1 MLALCHEILSFDAA
15 EPVWSPC
22 PPIIYT
28 KSYANALLWCLK
40 DTYENNKFL
49 AVQLLI
55 MFPAEALGLDVSFIQ
70 FLCLPTNLN
79 SFLDFTLEL
88 HTLMLLVNYGFIVIG

>member
-15 EPVWSPC
+15 EAVWSPC

-28 KSYANALLWCLK
+28 KSCANALLWCLK
-40 DTYENNKFL
+40 DTYENNKLL

-70 FLCLPTNLN
+70 FLCLPTNQNAL
-79 SFLDFTLEL
+79 LDFTLES
-88 HTLMLLVNYGFIVIG
+88 HTLMFLVNYGFIFIG

>member
-28 KSYANALLWCLK
+28 KSHADALLGCLK
-40 DTYENNKFL
+40 DTYENNKLL
-49 AVQLLI
+49 AVQLLT
-55 MFPAEALGLDVSFIQ
+55 MFPAEALGLDVSFVQ
-70 FLCLPTNLN
+70 FLCLPTNQN
-79 SFLDFTLEL
+79 SFLDCALESQ
-88 HTLMLLVNYGFIVIG
+88 TLMFLVNYGFIFIG